1 MAVAN
6 IDFFDKT
13 ILEPHYNSFLFI
25 EKSKYFIEAEKII
38 RNIPDSI
45 SNKNYIILL
54 YHFTSLLKDGHC
66 NPNIYQSIF
75 VDDFKRSISFLMN

>member
-6 IDFFDKT
+6 IDFYNMT

-25 EKSKYFIEAEKII
+25 EKSKYFSEAEKII

-54 YHFTSLLKDGHC
+54 YHFTSLSKDRHC
-66 NPNIYQSIF
+66 NPNIFQSIF
-75 VDDFKRSISFLMN
+75 MDDFKRSNSFLMN